1 MRHAGDAFEPESF
14 VPLLERIRD
23 ILLKHE
29 FIEQATVVAD
39 LIDLAHLESPD
50 FARRLGGGHI
60 WGSAGSVADVV
71 GLQRSLEPVD
81 AETERDS
88 VELMRLLVELA
99 DQMKAQGISS
109 EGSEFVGNAFRRG
122 LEIMRRRRKQ
132 EG

>member
-1 MRHAGDAFEPESF
+1 MRHAGNALEPESF
-14 VPLLERIRD
+14 VPPLERIRD

-29 FIEQATVVAD
+29 FIVHATVLAD

-50 FARRLGGGHI
+50 FAAKLGGGHM
-60 WGSAGSVADVV
+60 WGSAGSVADMV
-71 GLQRSLEPVD
+71 GLQRGLEPVD

-99 DQMKAQGISS
+99 AHMKEQGIAS

-122 LEIMRRRRKQ
+122 LEIMRGPREQ
-132 EG
+132 E